1 MASSQFSKIAAALK
15 FLSVMIIC
23 GFGYFKLAKRKRNSQ
38 DDFRSLYIAT
48 GICSDLIKIEC
59 MAYRYLMLIK
69 SMIII
74 DADTPVKRIAEKI
87 P

>member
-1 MASSQFSKIAAALK
+1 MATPQFSRIAAALK

-23 GFGYFKLAKRKRNSQ
+23 GFGYFKLARRKRSSQ
-38 DDFRSLYIAT
+38 EDFRSLYFAAC
-48 GICSDLIKIEC
+48 ICSDLIKIEC

-69 SMIII
+69 PMIII